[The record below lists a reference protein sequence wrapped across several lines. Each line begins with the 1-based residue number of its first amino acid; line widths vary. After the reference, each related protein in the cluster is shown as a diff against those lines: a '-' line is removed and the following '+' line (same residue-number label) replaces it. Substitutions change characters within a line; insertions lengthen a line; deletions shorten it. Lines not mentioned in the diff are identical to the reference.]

1 MRQLVLEKIVVS
13 GFPPVNKRCL
23 WLKGNTF
30 YYWYK
35 GAWRSIDSEIDID
48 SDYIDNKVTEV
59 VSETISEEIDK
70 VIGSAPEEYNTLGEV
85 VEYMQEHE
93 TESEERDAQLDEHA
107 AAIQDLNEK
116 ITALDPTGS
125 GWNEVS

>member
-35 GAWRSIDSEIDID
+35 GAWRSIDSEVDINEGF
-48 SDYIDNKVTEV
+48 IEEKITEV
-59 VSETISEEIDK
+59 VSEEVTKI
-70 VIGSAPEEYNTLGEV
+70 VGNAPEEYDTLGEIAQ
-85 VEYMQEHE
+85 YTLDHKA
-93 TESEERDAQLDEHA
+93 ESEKRDANIDANTE
-107 AAIQDLNEK
+107 AIKELKEK
-116 ITALDPTGS
+116 VVNSTDA
-125 GWNEVS
+125 

>member
-1 MRQLVLEKIVVS
+1 MKQLVLEKIVVS

-35 GAWRSIDSEIDID
+35 GAWRSIDSVDVDE
-48 SDYIDNKVTEV
+48 DYIDNKVTEV
-59 VSETISEEIDK
+59 VSEAVSEEIGK
-70 VIGSAPEEYNTLGEV
+70 VIGEAPAEYDTLGEV
-85 VEYMQEHE
+85 ASYVEEHE
-93 TESEERDAQLDEHA
+93 KESEKRDAQLDEHS
-107 AAIQDLNEK
+107 AAIQDINEK
-116 ITALDPTGS
+116 LTTIDPTGS

>member
-1 MRQLVLEKIVVS
+1 MKQLVLEKIVVS

-35 GAWRSIDSEIDID
+35 GAWRSIDSEVDID

-59 VSETISEEIDK
+59 VSETIGEEISK
-70 VIGSAPEEYNTLGEV
+70 VIGSAPAEYDTLGEV
-85 VEYMQEHE
+85 VDHIQNHE
-93 TESEERDAQLDEHA
+93 AESEERDAQLNEHA
-107 AAIQDLNEK
+107 AAIQDINEK
-116 ITALDPTGS
+116 ITTLDPTGS

>member
-1 MRQLVLEKIVVS
+1 MKQLVLEKIVVS

-35 GAWRSIDSEIDID
+35 GTWRSIDSEVDID

-59 VSETISEEIDK
+59 VSETIGEEINK
-70 VIGSAPEEYNTLGEV
+70 VIGTAPAEYDTLGEV

-93 TESEERDAQLDEHA
+93 AESEERDAQLGEHA

-116 ITALDPTGS
+116 ITTLDPTGS

>member
-35 GAWRSIDSEIDID
+35 GAWRSIDSEVDID
-48 SDYIDNKVTEV
+48 SEYIDNKVTEV
-59 VSETISEEIDK
+59 VSEEIIN
-70 VIGSAPEEYNTLGEV
+70 VIGDAPEEYNTLGELAQ
-85 VEYMQEHE
+85 YAAEHE
-93 TESEERDAQLDEHA
+93 IESEKRNANISANTE
-107 AAIQDLNEK
+107 AIKILEEK
-116 ITALDPTGS
+116 VATGDIS
-125 GWNEVS
+125 AGWRVFE

>member
-1 MRQLVLEKIVVS
+1 MKQLVLEKIVVS

-35 GAWRSIDSEIDID
+35 GTWRSIDSEVDID
-48 SDYIDNKVTEV
+48 SEYIDNKVTEV
-59 VSETISEEIDK
+59 VSETIGEEINK
-70 VIGSAPEEYNTLGEV
+70 VIGTAPAEYDTLGEV

-93 TESEERDAQLDEHA
+93 AESEERDAQLGEHA

-116 ITALDPTGS
+116 ITTLDPTGS